1 MATKKPTKEEKQ
13 QAADLAKLEAMAQ
26 RVDAE
31 ATKTPYAHGVLQSE
45 PEQEFGR
52 RLQEL
57 RESRDMTQSQ
67 LAERT
72 KEHDVTGKGLSRSVI
87 SLYESG
93 TNRPGLRE
101 LRILSEVFRT
111 NPAYL
116 IYGTEDPFDSFLQR
130 HRNGFYRTSDPE
142 FLAIL
147 TYAFSRLHPHHRQSI
162 MELMNGLILGW
173 EKQSVYE
180 LAADA
185 NAQFLK
191 AADQLRA
198 TLSARDKQD

>member
-13 QAADLAKLEAMAQ
+13 HAADLAKLEAMVQ
-26 RVDAE
+26 QVDAE
-31 ATKTPYAHGVLQSE
+31 VTKTPYAHGVLRSE

>member
-13 QAADLAKLEAMAQ
+13 QAADLAKLEAMVQ
-26 RVDAE
+26 RVDSE
-31 ATKTPYAHGVLQSE
+31 ATKTPYAHGVLKSE

-72 KEHDVTGKGLSRSVI
+72 KEHDSTGKGLSRSVI

-116 IYGTEDPFDSFLQR
+116 IYGTPDPFDSFMERQ
-130 HRNGFYRTSDPE
+130 RNGFYRTSNPE
-142 FLAIL
+142 FLAIA
-147 TYAFSRLHPHHRQSI
+147 TYAFSNLHHHHRESI
-162 MELMNGLILGW
+162 LDLMQGLILGW
-173 EKQSVYE
+173 GKQSVFE
-180 LAADA
+180 RTDEA
-185 NAQFLK
+185 NAYFLK
-191 AADQLRA
+191 AADELREVLA
-198 TLSARDKQD
+198 ARDKKD

>member
-13 QAADLAKLEAMAQ
+13 QAADLANLEAMVQ

-198 TLSARDKQD
+198 TLAARDKKD

>member
-1 MATKKPTKEEKQ
+1 MATKKPTKEERQ
-13 QAADLAKLEAMAQ
+13 QAADLAKLEAMVQ
-26 RVDAE
+26 RVDAK

-116 IYGTEDPFDSFLQR
+116 IYGTSDPFDSFMERQ
-130 HRNGFYRTSDPE
+130 RNGFYRTSNPE
-142 FLAIL
+142 FLAIA
-147 TYAFSRLHPHHRQSI
+147 TYAFSNLHHHHRESI
-162 MELMNGLILGW
+162 LDLMEGLILGW
-173 EKQSVYE
+173 GKQSVFE
-180 LAADA
+180 RTDEA
-185 NAQFLK
+185 NANFLK
-191 AADQLRA
+191 AADELREVLA
-198 TLSARDKQD
+198 ARGKKD